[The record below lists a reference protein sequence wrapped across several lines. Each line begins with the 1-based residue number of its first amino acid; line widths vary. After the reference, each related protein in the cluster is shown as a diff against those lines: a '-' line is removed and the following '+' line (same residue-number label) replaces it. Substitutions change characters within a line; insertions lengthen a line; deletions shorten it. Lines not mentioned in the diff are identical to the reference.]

1 MHKEDITKMY
11 YKGYISY
18 NGTASNSFSFKLIM
32 TAPPEIVH
40 SEIRHDTFIVPGR
53 DGELYSKNTYRG
65 NASIKVSF
73 DIVTTGNVSS
83 YTSAMNQL
91 YKWLKG
97 SGNILVIS
105 DELAYYEVQKVVITT
120 DKRTIAKYGHL
131 DVEFV
136 VYPYKFRQDGSTAI
150 TSTSIENTH
159 DDAKPLYF
167 MTRSSTSSA
176 GTATLT
182 VNGNTFTVN
191 YPSGVGAAYIDTRK
205 RACYYESSNTKIAI
219 TGTGDYDKLIL
230 PGGTTSAL
238 STSGASLLITTPN
251 WGYEI

>member
-11 YKGYISY
+11 YKGYINY
-18 NGTASNSFSFKLIM
+18 NNKASNSFLFKLIM

-40 SEIRHDTFIVPGR
+40 SEIRHDTFVVPGR

-97 SGNILVIS
+97 SGTLIIS
-105 DELAYYEVQKVVITT
+105 DETAYYEVKKVIITT
-120 DKRTIAKYGHL
+120 DQRTIAKYGHL

-136 VYPYKFRQDGSTAI
+136 VYPYKFLQSGSTAI
-150 TSTSIENTH
+150 TSASIENTH
-159 DDAKPLYF
+159 DDARPLYY

-176 GTATLT
+176 GSATLT
-182 VNGNTFTVN
+182 VNGNAFTVN
-191 YPSGVGAAYIDTRK
+191 FPSGVGAAYIDTRK
-205 RACYYESSNTKIAI
+205 KACYYESSNTKISI
-219 TGTGDYDKLIL
+219 TGSGDYDKLIL
-230 PGGTTSAL
+230 PGGTTSTL
-238 STSGASLLITTPN
+238 SISGANLLTTLPK